1 MLDLP
6 MTLSFVR
13 RICCIG
19 AGYVGGPTMA
29 VIADRCPDLQVTVVD
44 LNEQRIAAWN
54 DSDLSKLPVYE
65 PGLEAVV
72 GRARGRNL
80 SFSTAVDEAIAAA
93 DMVFISVNTPT
104 KTRGLGAGQ
113 ASDLRW
119 VEACA
124 RQVAKVATGH
134 TIVVEKSTLPVR
146 TAQAIKEILAA
157 AQGEGT
163 DGRSFS
169 VLSNPEFLAE
179 GTAISDLEGPDRV
192 LIGGE
197 DAAAIDALAS
207 VYAQLQKAVGA
218 TETIFS
224 LMDEEP
230 ELVGGEDVTAA
241 QVEGISFKEVQ
252 FSYPSRPEVP
262 VIQGLSFELPKGQT
276 LALVGKSGS
285 GKSTVA
291 SLLMRFYQSQG
302 GQISS
307 GAHTVESFDLQAWR
321 KSLALVP
328 QDVLLFGGSIREN
341 ITYGKTSATEEEII
355 EAAKEANAWEFIEG
369 FPEGLDTKVG
379 DRGVQLSGGQRQRIA
394 IARAL
399 LKDPQLLI
407 LDEATS
413 ALDSESE
420 RLVQEALDRLMVGR
434 TSVVIAHR
442 LSTIRKAHQIL
453 VMDKGKGIERG
464 THDELMKLNGAY
476 AELIRLQ
483 DVVGGDSKFSEKKN

>member
-1 MLDLP
+1 
-6 MTLSFVR
+6 MTLSSVR

-54 DSDLSKLPVYE
+54 DSDLNKLPVYE
-65 PGLEAVV
+65 PGLDAVV
-72 GRARGRNL
+72 VRARGRNL

-104 KTRGLGAGQ
+104 KTKGLGAGQ

-207 VYAQLQKAVGA
+207 VYAHWVPQEKILRTNLWSSELSKLTANAFLAQRISSINSIAAFCEATGADVREVARAIGTDSRIGPKFLQAGPGFGGSCFQKDILNLVYLCRHFGLPEVADYWESVVTLNTWQQHRISRLLVQKLFGTVTGKRLAVLGFAFKADTNDTREAPAIRICRDLLEEGAQLAIHDPKVETDQIARDLHLEASAVPDPNAG
-218 TETIFS
+218 
-224 LMDEEP
+224 
-230 ELVGGEDVTAA
+230 
-241 QVEGISFKEVQ
+241 
-252 FSYPSRPEVP
+252 PSRAA
-262 VIQGLSFELPKGQT
+262 LSGEGTWWKAGDV
-276 LALVGKSGS
+276 A
-285 GKSTVA
+285 STVA
-291 SLLMRFYQSQG
+291 GADAVLILTEWQQYRQLDWQALAPLLRQPAW
-302 GQISS
+302 I
-307 GAHTVESFDLQAWR
+307 FDARSVVDPVAVAAAGLQLWR
-321 KSLALVP
+321 
-328 QDVLLFGGSIREN
+328 
-341 ITYGKTSATEEEII
+341 
-355 EAAKEANAWEFIEG
+355 
-369 FPEGLDTKVG
+369 VG
-379 DRGVQLSGGQRQRIA
+379 D
-394 IARAL
+394 
-399 LKDPQLLI
+399 
-407 LDEATS
+407 
-413 ALDSESE
+413 
-420 RLVQEALDRLMVGR
+420 
-434 TSVVIAHR
+434 
-442 LSTIRKAHQIL
+442 
-453 VMDKGKGIERG
+453 
-464 THDELMKLNGAY
+464 
-476 AELIRLQ
+476 
-483 DVVGGDSKFSEKKN
+483 GGDPITR